1 MTRPEGASGKF
12 WKNYIGKIE
21 NLKTK
26 RQTKKFDRSFLS
38 IGSSRYVAQFL
49 DHLEHSGYAIVSG
62 EKKSA
67 KIFRYESK
75 FYNGNSYSKLPGAAG
90 IGESIWWFSM
100 SFHEFSLT
108 KKFSWSLPIYIDA
121 KFHGESISD
130 GFRAIRERKVG
141 QKLKNPE
148 KKLFQSLST
157 YIDAKFHGESI
168 SDGFRAIRQR
178 KVCQKSKKPKKSRQT
193 RFSGHYPRN
202 SLSINPVPDC
212 RWSSYS
218 RAL

>member
-49 DHLEHSGYAIVSG
+49 DHLEHSGYAILRG
-62 EKKSA
+62 KKKSA
-67 KIFRYESK
+67 QIFRCETK
-75 FYNGNSYSKLPGAAG
+75 LYNGNPYSKLPEAAG
-90 IGESIWWFSM
+90 IGESIWWFSIIL
-100 SFHEFSLT
+100 HEFSLT
-108 KKFSWSLPIYIDA
+108 KLFSWYLPTYIDA
-121 KFHGESISD
+121 KFHGKSISD

-148 KKLFQSLST
+148 K
-157 YIDAKFHGESI
+157 
-168 SDGFRAIRQR
+168 
-178 KVCQKSKKPKKSRQT
+178 SRQT
-193 RFSGHYPRN
+193 RFSGHP
-202 SLSINPVPDC
+202 SLSIYPASDC
-212 RWSSYS
+212 STGTIW
-218 RAL
+218 